1 MSDTSDSR
9 RRKEKEEE
17 EKRKK
22 DEQRK
27 VLPAAPAGK
36 RESFDLVLVH
46 RVAVSHIP
54 ASCDH

>member
-9 RRKEKEEE
+9 RRKEKEDE

-22 DEQRK
+22 DKEQ
-27 VLPAAPAGK
+27 VGLPAAPAGI
-36 RESFDLVLVH
+36 REPFDLVLVH